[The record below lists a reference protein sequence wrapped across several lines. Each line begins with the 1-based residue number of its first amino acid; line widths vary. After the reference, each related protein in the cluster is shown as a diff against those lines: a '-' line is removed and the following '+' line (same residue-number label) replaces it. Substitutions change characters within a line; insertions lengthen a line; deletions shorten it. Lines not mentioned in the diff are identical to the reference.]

1 MVFGISMQIRDVELA
16 IRNTIDRLWNRHIKI
31 TKKGSS
37 RREYVTTIR
46 VGRKFQYKVLRFIV
60 KQVQK

>member
-1 MVFGISMQIRDVELA
+1 MISMYMPRKRVELA

-31 TKKGSS
+31 TKKGSF
-37 RREYVTTIR
+37 RRECVTTIR